1 MTKLTK
7 AQIQKVAARKLGW
20 ALHTWMLT
28 GILQVTPHPYLRTQ
42 RLCWSSSAKRGTLV
56 SHHNI

>member
-1 MTKLTK
+1 MVQLTQ
-7 AQIQKVAARKLGW
+7 AQITKVASRKLGW
-20 ALHTWMLT
+20 ALHTWVFT

-56 SHHNI
+56 AHHTR